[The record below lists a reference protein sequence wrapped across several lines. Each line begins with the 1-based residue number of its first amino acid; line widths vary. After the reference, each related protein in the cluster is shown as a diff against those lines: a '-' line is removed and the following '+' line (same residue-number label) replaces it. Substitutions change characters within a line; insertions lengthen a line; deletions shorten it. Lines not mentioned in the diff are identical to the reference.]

1 MSSALRLPA
10 EKPAAASL
18 LPLGAETEKAFL
30 RRLILYG
37 FLLRVGVALL
47 LHFTG
52 YSRRFAPDEETYAQD
67 GWQFAL
73 YWAGDVLIRP
83 WRTSQQQPLGYF
95 YLNGAFFYVFGQ
107 TELPIK
113 VANCLLGAFCGRSV
127 YLLARELFGEVVG
140 RRAAT
145 LFVFFPSL
153 VLWSAVN
160 IRDVWVVFLIL
171 YVSFKSVQIARGYSV
186 GGVLQLLLAMYGL
199 TFLRDYL
206 FFVVAVPPVAALVIG
221 RSRNFARN
229 FVLACVV
236 GLGVILL
243 VQHGAVS
250 ERAKRHMSLEVL
262 SEARRDMATGGSSFH
277 EQVDISTPSRAL
289 TFLPIGVAYFLFSP
303 FPWEITSPLKA
314 ASLPEMILIYA
325 LTLPAIR
332 GVRFAVREH
341 FRDCFQVL
349 LLTGLLTVSYA
360 LGEGNVGTLYR
371 HRAQVLGFYLMFAA
385 VGLELRRQR
394 HLPTMASL
402 R

>member
-1 MSSALRLPA
+1 
-10 EKPAAASL
+10 
-18 LPLGAETEKAFL
+18 LGAETEQAFL
-30 RRLILYG
+30 RRLIFYG
-37 FLLRVGVALL
+37 FLVRVGIALL
-47 LHFTG
+47 LHVTG

-67 GWQFAL
+67 GWLFAL

-83 WRTSQQQPLGYF
+83 WRANTQQPLGYF
-95 YLNGAFFYVFGQ
+95 YLNGIFFYVFGQ

-113 VANCLLGAFCGRSV
+113 IANCLLGAFSGRYL
-127 YLLARELFGEVVG
+127 YLLARDLFGDVVG

-171 YVSFKSVQIARGYSV
+171 YISFKSVQLARGFSV
-186 GGVLQLLLAMYGL
+186 TGMIQLLLGMYGL
-199 TFLRDYL
+199 TFFRDYL
-206 FFVVAVPPVAALVIG
+206 FFVVALPPVAAIAIG

-229 FVLACVV
+229 CVLAAVV
-236 GLGVILL
+236 GLGMIML

-250 ERAKRHMSLEVL
+250 ERAKSRMSLEAI
-262 SEARRDMATGGSSFH
+262 SAARRDMATGGSSFH
-277 EQVDISTPSRAL
+277 EQVDISTPGGAL

-314 ASLPEMILIYA
+314 ASLPEMILIYG
-325 LTLPAIR
+325 LTLPLIR
-332 GVRFAVREH
+332 GVRFAVRER

-349 LLTGLLTVSYA
+349 LLTGLLTVSYS

-385 VGLELRRQR
+385 VGLELRRQP
-394 HLPTMASL
+394 LPPAVATL